1 MTVKC
6 GFIRTDN
13 NIFDTI
19 NFYLAQGMTIDQAIG
34 KAEADLH
41 TQLPQ
46 SIKDKIYEVVK

>member
-13 NIFDTI
+13 SIFDTV

-34 KAEADLH
+34 KAESDLRAS
-41 TQLPQ
+41 LPE
-46 SIKDKIYEVVK
+46 SIKSKLYEVAK